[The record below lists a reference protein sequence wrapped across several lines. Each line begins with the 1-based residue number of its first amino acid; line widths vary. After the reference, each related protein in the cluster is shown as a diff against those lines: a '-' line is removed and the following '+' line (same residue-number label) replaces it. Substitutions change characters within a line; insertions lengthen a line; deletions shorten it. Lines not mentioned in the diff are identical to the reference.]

1 MSRNA
6 TLHLAVS
13 AVLLLAAG
21 AHPAPAQAS
30 EAGIKRLSHQTHA
43 RAFIEA
49 PDTVDP
55 GQAVSASILDG
66 KTGGR
71 LELWTVAARSGKPER
86 LGSVAVQGTVV
97 GMTAPGEPGS
107 YQLRYIS
114 ADGRLRTSQPLEVA
128 AHPIVLSVPEQM
140 RAGREAEVRWRGPAR
155 PGDTLRIIDPDTGAV
170 LSEASASGRPGLE
183 NVTALPAPGQVGA
196 YTLEYLSGERQ
207 ATLRRLPISV
217 NQG

>member
-6 TLHLAVS
+6 TPHLTVA

-30 EAGIKRLSHQTHA
+30 EAGIERPLHQTHA

-55 GQAVSASILDG
+55 WQAVSVSILDG

-71 LELWTVAARSGKPER
+71 LELWGIVAQGGMRER
-86 LGSVAVQGTVV
+86 LGSVAVEGTVV
-97 GMTAPGEPGS
+97 RVTAPGDPGS
-107 YQLRYIS
+107 YQLRYVS
-114 ADGRLRTSQPLEVA
+114 ADGRLRASQPLEVA
-128 AHPIVLSVPEQM
+128 ALPIVLSVPEQM

-155 PGDTLRIIDPDTGAV
+155 AGDMLRIIDPDTGVV
-170 LSEASASGRPGLE
+170 LSEVPASGRPGLE
-183 NVTALPAPGQVGA
+183 NVTVLPAPGEVGA
-196 YTLEYLSGERQ
+196 YALEYWSGERG
-207 ATLRRLPISV
+207 ATLRRLSMSV
-217 NQG
+217 IRG